1 MRRRSKDW
9 CKMIQ
14 TWQKLRMPFLQSAVR
29 FNLTL
34 VSVMVNL
41 IPLLWTSLIS
51 RKPDPFVIE
60 DRTERTY
67 IRSLGEIYVSAKP
80 SVLAFD
86 ITSYFGNLFLFL
98 SWQDVGLQSH
108 IKVPRHWNVRL
119 ETGGYVLETSVIR
132 SEELWLELT
141 WDSLAIWL
149 GYIL

>member
-1 MRRRSKDW
+1 
-9 CKMIQ
+9 
-14 TWQKLRMPFLQSAVR
+14 
-29 FNLTL
+29 
-34 VSVMVNL
+34 MVNL

-86 ITSYFGNLFLFL
+86 ITSYFGNLFL
-98 SWQDVGLQSH
+98 SEQDVGLQSH

-119 ETGGYVLETSVIR
+119 EYVPETSVIR

-141 WDSLAIWL
+141 
-149 GYIL
+149 